1 MEFFKNLITSQLI
14 DVIEWT
20 DDSRNTMVS
29 KYDMNGKEIMMGAQ
43 LTVRESQAAVFVNEG
58 QLADVF
64 GPGRYELST
73 QNMPV
78 LTALKSWKYGFNSP
92 FKSDLYFVNTRQF
105 TDCKWGTANPVMMRD
120 AEFGM
125 IRIRAFGSYAFK
137 VKDPAVFMREVFG
150 TSALFTVSGV
160 EGQIKSIVVSG
171 LSDAI
176 AQSKIPAL
184 DLAANYME
192 LGQYCMQV
200 LNPKVEALGL
210 TLSDFNIENISLPE
224 EVEKAID
231 RRTSMGVVGDLNQY
245 TQFQAAEAMR
255 EAATAP
261 NSMAGMGMGMGAG
274 MGMGNMF
281 AQAMGMGMMQQQPAA
296 QPAAPA
302 APAQPAAPAG
312 TPCAGCGGMVPAGS
326 KFCPN
331 CGQKQEAP
339 QAAFCTGCGQE
350 VPAGSKFCPSC
361 GTKLG

>member
-1 MEFFKNLITSQLI
+1 MGLFDIIKGQLI

-20 DDSRNTMVS
+20 DSSANTMVH

-43 LTVRESQAAVFVNEG
+43 LTVRESQAAIFVNEG
-58 QLADVF
+58 QLADVY
-64 GPGRYELST
+64 GPGRYELTT
-73 QNMPV
+73 QNMPI
-78 LTALKSWKYGFNSP
+78 LTALKSWKFGFNSP
-92 FKSDLYFVNTRQF
+92 FKSDLYFVNTKQF
-105 TDCKWGTANPVMMRD
+105 MDRKWGTTNPVMMRD
-120 AEFGM
+120 TDFGM
-125 IRIRAFGSYAFK
+125 IRIRAFGSFSFK
-137 VKDPAVFMREVFG
+137 VKDVATFMKEVFG
-150 TSALFTVSGV
+150 TSALFTVEGV
-160 EGQIKSIVVSG
+160 ENQLKSMVVSG

-176 AQSKIPAL
+176 AQSKIAAL

-255 EAATAP
+255 EAATTP

-274 MGMGNMF
+274 VGMGNMF
-281 AQAMGMGMMQQQPAA
+281 AQAMGMGMMQQQPVQ
-296 QPAAPA
+296 QPVQPA
-302 APAQPAAPAG
+302 APAQPAVPAG
-312 TPCAGCGGMVPAGS
+312 APCAGCGGMVPAGS

-339 QAAFCTGCGQE
+339 QATFCTGCGQE
-350 VPAGSKFCPSC
+350 VPAGSKFCPNC
-361 GTKLG
+361 GTKIG